1 MGIADNIAQIKKELG
16 EQVTLVAV
24 SKYSTDE
31 AVAEAYAA
39 GQRDFGEN
47 KAQDLSNRAE
57 SMPDDIRWH
66 FIGHLQR
73 NKVKYIAPFIHCI
86 HSVDSLRLLQEIDK
100 QAAKVPRRVDCLLQL
115 HIAREESKF
124 GLSEEETLEL
134 LQSEAFKEMAH
145 VRIVGLMGMATN
157 TENLDTVR
165 SEFAGLK
172 QFFEKVKSYHATSSA
187 PEAQDATIPPSV
199 QMRVLSMGMSAD
211 YSIAIE
217 EGSTMV
223 RIGSAVFQA

>member
-1 MGIADNIAQIKKELG
+1 MGIADNIAQIKKALG
-16 EQVTLVAV
+16 AQVTLVAV

-47 KAQDLSNRAE
+47 KAQDLSTRAE
-57 SMPDDIRWH
+57 SMPNDIRWH

-86 HSVDSLRLLQEIDK
+86 HSVDSLRLLQEIEK
-100 QAAKVPRRVDCLLQL
+100 QAAKIPRRIDCLLQL

-124 GLSEEETLEL
+124 GLSEEEAMEL
-134 LQSEAFKEMAH
+134 LQSDTFKEMAH

-157 TENLDTVR
+157 TENLDAVR
-165 SEFAGLK
+165 GEFAGLK
-172 QFFEKVKSYHATSSA
+172 QFFEKVKSYHFTSSA

-199 QMRVLSMGMSAD
+199 QMRILSMGMSAD
-211 YSIAIE
+211 YPIAIE

-223 RIGSAVFQA
+223 RIGSAVFKA